1 MKQGPLTIDRVSVVA
16 GQQQLTP
23 DDTKSVPYLSGEV
36 LVLILSRE
44 IIEESKFKYEFK
56 YDLEK
61 SLVLLCWQ

>member
-44 IIEESKFKYEFK
+44 NEGVRK
-56 YDLEK
+56 
-61 SLVLLCWQ
+61 